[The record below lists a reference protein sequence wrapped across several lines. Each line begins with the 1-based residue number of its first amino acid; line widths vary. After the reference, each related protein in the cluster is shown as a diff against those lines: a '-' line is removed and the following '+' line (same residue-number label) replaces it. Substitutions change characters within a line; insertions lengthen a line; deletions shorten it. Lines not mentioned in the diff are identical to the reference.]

1 MTSATPKRRQ
11 LTFASFHRW
20 AAIVLVALLVV
31 WSITGLLFH
40 LKPGWDRAY
49 DQLSVKRDEPVDLSS
64 VVPVASLTG
73 VSLTS
78 SGAVPTS
85 IELFSTVLGPMYRV
99 TTRAGASIVDATTG
113 RVRTFTAEEVTRLVD
128 DAVSRSPFAKRY
140 GAHLGI
146 DDNKVRYAGEQ
157 IVTFSPTTMRI
168 SQEGRDTRRID
179 WLYRIHYLQW
189 TGNKTI
195 DKILAI
201 GGLALIWIVLVPGVV
216 LFVRRLRRPT

>member
-1 MTSATPKRRQ
+1 MSKSPRTRRV
-11 LTFASFHRW
+11 TIAAFHRW

-49 DQLSVKRDEPVDLSS
+49 DSLSVQRTEPVDLSS
-64 VVPVASLTG
+64 VVPVASLTS

-78 SGAVPTS
+78 SGAVPSS

-99 TTRAGASIVDATTG
+99 TTSAGSSIVDATTG
-113 RVRTFTAEEVTRLVD
+113 RVRTFTPDEVIRLVD
-128 DAVSRSPFAKRY
+128 DAVSRSPFARRY
-140 GAHLGI
+140 GAHVGI
-146 DDNKVRYAGEQ
+146 DGNDVRYAGDQ
-157 IVTFSPTTMRI
+157 VVTFSPPTMRV
-168 SQEGRDTRRID
+168 SQEGRDTKRID

-201 GGLALIWIVLVPGVV
+201 SGLALIWIVMIPGVV
-216 LFVRRLRRPT
+216 LFVRRLRRAAP